1 MGMTRTRR
9 VLSLLAAAIAVTV
22 AAVGASACD
31 FFFSYTEVTE
41 PIGTYG
47 EIGVRVQKTH
57 NNCTLSSMD
66 DYRFAWE
73 NVQILGS
80 TEWGEVDPNLYERWF
95 QVSLSE
101 VGEGY
106 LMVSKDCT
114 KEGYQEAV
122 LPVTVLDPDEGGIW
136 DQASGG
142 TYPLDVS
149 SDGTIESVTGPA
161 SYEAGTLSIGGVTVE
176 LPAEIPGDI
185 AEGRLF
191 FTTTGVGDVLP
202 LLVAADGAFVRFDHL
217 IGDPS

>member
-1 MGMTRTRR
+1 MTNKRR
-9 VLSLLAAAIAVTV
+9 ILGVLATAVVVAAV
-22 AAVGASACD
+22 AVGASACD
-31 FFFSYTEVTE
+31 FLFSYTEVTA

-57 NNCTLSSMD
+57 YNCTLSSMD
-66 DYRFAWE
+66 DYEFAWK
-73 NVQILGS
+73 NVQILGL
-80 TEWGEVDPNLYERWF
+80 TEWEEVGPDLYERWF

-106 LMVSKDCT
+106 LIVSKDCT

-122 LPVTVLDPDEGGIW
+122 LPITVLGPGVGGIW
-136 DQASGG
+136 EQASGG
-142 TYPLDVS
+142 AYPLDVA
-149 SDGTIESVTGPA
+149 SDGTIESVAGPA
-161 SYEAGTLSIGGVTVE
+161 AYVGGTLFIGGVTVE

-191 FTTTGVGDVLP
+191 FTTTDAGDVLP
-202 LLVAADGAFVRFDHL
+202 LLVVTDGAFVRFDHL